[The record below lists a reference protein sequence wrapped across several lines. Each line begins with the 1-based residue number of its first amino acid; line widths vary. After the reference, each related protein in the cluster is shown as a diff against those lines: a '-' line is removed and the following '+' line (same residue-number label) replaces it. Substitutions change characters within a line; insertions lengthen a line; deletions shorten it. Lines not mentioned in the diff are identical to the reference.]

1 MGKILIKDNS
11 MAQVDGTQKLLS
23 LQKRIDTIKQ
33 KKNSAEAE
41 VNVLQTQY
49 QEKVAEAK
57 ELGIENIDDL
67 PTLITQQEEQLQS
80 QLQEIE
86 EQVTSTEEALKK
98 IG

>member
-1 MGKILIKDNS
+1 
-11 MAQVDGTQKLLS
+11 MAQIDDTQKLLS

>member
-1 MGKILIKDNS
+1 
-11 MAQVDGTQKLLS
+11 MAQQEDTQKLLV

-33 KKNSAEAE
+33 KRNSAEAE

-49 QEKVAEAK
+49 TEKVEEAK
-57 ELGIENIDDL
+57 GLGIENIDDL
-67 PTLITQQEEQLQS
+67 PTLITQQEELLQS

-86 EQVTSTEEALKK
+86 AQVTSTEEALKK

>member
-1 MGKILIKDNS
+1 

-49 QEKVAEAK
+49 EEKVEEAK
-57 ELGIENIDDL
+57 GLGIENIDDL

>member
-1 MGKILIKDNS
+1 

>member
-1 MGKILIKDNS
+1 
-11 MAQVDGTQKLLS
+11 MAQIEDTQKLLS

-49 QEKVAEAK
+49 EEKVAEAK

-67 PTLITQQEEQLQS
+67 PALITQQEEQLQS